1 MNLKN
6 EYKKNSLIIFNM
18 KNIKCSIIDT
28 IQKDTNTKLKD
39 IMSCVEEKE
48 KEKEKEKENSK
59 NYDMESE
66 NFTAIFYLL
75 EEEYNEFTKKELER
89 ICDYYEIS
97 KRKKRKADLIQ
108 DIIIFEQDEMNSEI
122 VNKRNELWY
131 CIEQIKNDNY
141 LKKFLILD

>member
-1 MNLKN
+1 
-6 EYKKNSLIIFNM
+6 M

-141 LKKFLILD
+141 LKKYLILD

>member
-18 KNIKCSIIDT
+18 ENIKCSIIDN
-28 IQKDTNTKLKD
+28 IQKDITTDFKD

-48 KEKEKEKENSK
+48 KENYK

-66 NFTAIFYLL
+66 NFTAIYYLL

-89 ICDYYEIS
+89 ICDYYNIS

-108 DIIIFEQDEMNSEI
+108 DIIIFEQDEINNEI

-141 LKKFLILD
+141 LKKYLILD

>member
-6 EYKKNSLIIFNM
+6 EYKNNSLIIFNM
-18 KNIKCSIIDT
+18 ENIKCSIIDT
-28 IQKDTNTKLKD
+28 IQKDTTTNLKD
-39 IMSCVEEKE
+39 IMSCVE
-48 KEKEKEKENSK
+48 EKEKENSK

-66 NFTAIFYLL
+66 NFTAIYYLL

-89 ICDYYEIS
+89 ICDYYKIS

-108 DIIIFEQDEMNSEI
+108 DIIIFEQDEMNNEI